1 MYIIICLA
9 DNNSRD
15 LWKEIKKIK
24 PQHKTRP
31 PHIDEFSRPELVA
44 EHFGHKYET
53 LYNSVPSNLAS
64 VKQKINNLMSED
76 LAAEFQLDERI
87 IHTAIQKLKSEKL
100 DGDKGLCS
108 NLVINAPTSWR
119 LVLKSLIE
127 CMIVHGH
134 YARELLLSTL
144 CSLPKNKLGDVCNSD
159 NYRGIALT
167 CCINKVLDWVILLKY
182 ANYLKTSN
190 LQFAYKERHSTAM
203 CTLALKEV
211 AKYYTSRR
219 GRVYCCLLDATKA
232 FDRVRFDKLFEILI
246 ERNVP
251 ACIIRILIDMYTRQ
265 TVRTVWEGCV
275 SDEFSANNGVR
286 QGGVLWPVLFT
297 LYIDVLLNRLEQSGL
312 GCYVAHEYFG
322 ALCSADDLALLA
334 PNFACLKSMI
344 HICESFAQEFD
355 LLFNAKK
362 TVCILFSGRT
372 RHSGDPPPLYMN
384 NVVLKWTKSAKHL
397 GSIVTYDLKENEEIN
412 HKRNDFIGR
421 ANSVISN
428 FKHVDKNVSSRV
440 FMSQCCHL
448 FGSQAWLLDSQCIKI
463 FSTTW
468 RKAIRKLWC
477 LPNTT
482 RSNIVPYLVG
492 APPLEEQLFRRVAKM
507 YNAIRQGFNSKLLLL
522 LDISV
527 CSSKM
532 GIMGVNTK
540 LISSKWYCGYEHL
553 QCNRSIY
560 HPEAAARASAIKELQ
575 NSNLSGFSND
585 EITDIIADIACF
597 WA

>member
-1 MYIIICLA
+1 MILIVSIRQLVTIFCEVKAIYSTPCGVVIFISKAATETRQCIINCY
-9 DNNSRD
+9 
-15 LWKEIKKIK
+15 
-24 PQHKTRP
+24 TT
-31 PHIDEFSRPELVA
+31 
-44 EHFGHKYET
+44 HFNQGYWRVT
-53 LYNSVPSNLAS
+53 FTSNGLSKLIVQLGSNFS
-64 VKQKINNLMSED
+64 VKYLCRLQWFACAS
-76 LAAEFQLDERI
+76 AEKYK
-87 IHTAIQKLKSEKL
+87 AS
-100 DGDKGLCS
+100 
-108 NLVINAPTSWR
+108 
-119 LVLKSLIE
+119 
-127 CMIVHGH
+127 
-134 YARELLLSTL
+134 
-144 CSLPKNKLGDVCNSD
+144 LGDVCNSD

-167 CCINKVLDWVILLKY
+167 SCINKVLDWVILLKY

-286 QGGVLWPVLFT
+286 QGGVLSPVLFT

-344 HICESFAQEFD
+344 QICESFAQEFD

-448 FGSQAWLLDSQCIKI
+448 FGSQAWLL
-463 FSTTW
+463 
-468 RKAIRKLWC
+468 
-477 LPNTT
+477 
-482 RSNIVPYLVG
+482 
-492 APPLEEQLFRRVAKM
+492 LFQDGD
-507 YNAIRQGFNSKLLLL
+507 YG
-522 LDISV
+522 
-527 CSSKM
+527 CE
-532 GIMGVNTK
+532 
-540 LISSKWYCGYEHL
+540 YEAH
-553 QCNRSIY
+553 
-560 HPEAAARASAIKELQ
+560 K
-575 NSNLSGFSND
+575 F
-585 EITDIIADIACF
+585 
-597 WA
+597 

>member
-1 MYIIICLA
+1 
-9 DNNSRD
+9 
-15 LWKEIKKIK
+15 
-24 PQHKTRP
+24 
-31 PHIDEFSRPELVA
+31 
-44 EHFGHKYET
+44 
-53 LYNSVPSNLAS
+53 
-64 VKQKINNLMSED
+64 
-76 LAAEFQLDERI
+76 
-87 IHTAIQKLKSEKL
+87 
-100 DGDKGLCS
+100 
-108 NLVINAPTSWR
+108 
-119 LVLKSLIE
+119 
-127 CMIVHGH
+127 
-134 YARELLLSTL
+134 
-144 CSLPKNKLGDVCNSD
+144 
-159 NYRGIALT
+159 
-167 CCINKVLDWVILLKY
+167 
-182 ANYLKTSN
+182 
-190 LQFAYKERHSTAM
+190 M
-203 CTLALKEV
+203 CTLVLKEV

-232 FDRVRFDKLFEILI
+232 FDWVRFDKLFEILI

-265 TVRTVWEGCV
+265 TVRTVWEDCF

-286 QGGVLWPVLFT
+286 QGGVQLPVLFT

-322 ALCSADDLALLA
+322 TLCSADDLALLA

-344 HICESFAQEFD
+344 QICESFAQESD

-372 RHSGDPPPLYMN
+372 RHSSDPPPLYMN

-412 HKRNDFIGR
+412 HKRNDFIRR

-448 FGSQAWLLDSQCIKI
+448 FGSQAWLSDSQCIKS

-477 LPNTT
+477 LPNTA

-492 APPLEEQLFRRVAKM
+492 APPLEEQLFHKVAKM

-532 GIMGVNTK
+532 GIMGVNT
-540 LISSKWYCGYEHL
+540 
-553 QCNRSIY
+553 
-560 HPEAAARASAIKELQ
+560 
-575 NSNLSGFSND
+575 
-585 EITDIIADIACF
+585 
-597 WA
+597 